1 MFKPTCFL
9 QHGHALASFRWWSA
23 ERQEPSPNGTVSFH
37 TAPTPG
43 PGLIPSPKTTAT
55 KSKLE
60 IIWQLPVTTKQPF
73 LTCTRYRN
81 ESHFQG
87 SFISRMIHNFLWLR
101 HTTPFLLHLRRSVEW
116 KRQGMDTYF
125 KRTLGGRQADQRGMG
140 GSPGPSHKMERVPQW
155 QCSSC
160 PGRKLAVMFNL
171 YSSAPRQIYLF
182 FYKWYSPH
190 LQLCFFFTY
199 CI

>member
-9 QHGHALASFRWWSA
+9 QLWTCLGLLQVVKCWKA
-23 ERQEPSPNGTVSFH
+23 GTKSKWHCVLH

-73 LTCTRYRN
+73 LTCTCYRN

-87 SFISRMIHNFLWLR
+87 SFISRMIHNFFVTQTHHPIPAPSQKESGVKTSRHGHILQEDLR
-101 HTTPFLLHLRRSVEW
+101 G
-116 KRQGMDTYF
+116 QA
-125 KRTLGGRQADQRGMG
+125 GRPERDG
-140 GSPGPSHKMERVPQW
+140 GSPGPSHKMEHVFQW
-155 QCSSC
+155 QCSIC
-160 PGRKLAVMFNL
+160 PSRKLAVMLKL
-171 YSSAPRQIYLF
+171 YSSAPRLIYLF

-190 LQLCFFFTY
+190 PRLCFCFIY